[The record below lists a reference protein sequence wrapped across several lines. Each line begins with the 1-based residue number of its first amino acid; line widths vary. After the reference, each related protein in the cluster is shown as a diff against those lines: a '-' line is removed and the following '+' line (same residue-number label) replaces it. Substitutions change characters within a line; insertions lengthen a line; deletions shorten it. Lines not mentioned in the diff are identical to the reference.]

1 MEKFKKVALSSA
13 LSLILAVTGFSI
25 FVSKPV
31 QPAKAGDNK
40 APEQNQSLSFF
51 QEAKFTEDN
60 QKKLFEAQPPKTVEK
75 SLERENLNRRLEFMN
90 DENRVGYVYL
100 LADTG
105 QVIAEYVIKGKPSSL
120 NSYIT
125 QSEQIRCYAPNAYN
139 GNDKGCSAVQSPD
152 LDGSYGDNPDG
163 IFFFTADNNYVE
175 WSGKYVYSSQSLNI
189 NTPVSLT
196 RSIN

>member
-1 MEKFKKVALSSA
+1 MEKFKKIALSSV
-13 LSLILAVTGFSI
+13 LSLVLAVTGFSM

-31 QPAKAGDNK
+31 QPVQAGDAQAPNK
-40 APEQNQSLSFF
+40 GATF
-51 QEAKFTEDN
+51 FTEDKITEEN
-60 QKKLFEAQPPKTVEK
+60 QKRLVANQPAKTVEK

-125 QSEQIRCYAPNAYN
+125 QSEQIRCIYPESA
-139 GNDKGCSAVQSPD
+139 DKGCAAVQSPD
-152 LDGSYGDNPDG
+152 LDGSYGQNPDG
-163 IFFFTADNNYVE
+163 IFFFTTDNNYVE
-175 WSGKYVYSSQSLNI
+175 WSGKYVYSSQALNI

-196 RSIN
+196 RSVQ

>member
-1 MEKFKKVALSSA
+1 MKEFKKIALSGV
-13 LSLILAVTGFSI
+13 LSLVLAVTGFSMFI
-25 FVSKPV
+25 SKPV
-31 QPAKAGDNK
+31 QPASAGTPSNPDK
-40 APEQNQSLSFF
+40 STTFF
-51 QEAKFTEDN
+51 QEDQFTEDN
-60 QKKLFEAQPPKTVEK
+60 QKRLFQAQPPKTVEK

-125 QSEQIRCYAPNAYN
+125 QSEQIRCKYQY
-139 GNDKGCSAVQSPD
+139 DDRGCATVQSPD
-152 LDGSYGDNPDG
+152 LDGSYGENPDG
-163 IFFFTADNNYVE
+163 IFFFTTDNSYVE
-175 WSGKYVYSSQSLNI
+175 WSGKYVYSSQALNI

-196 RSIN
+196 RSVQ